1 MKKEELERL
10 ERVLTTTNELIESNK
25 EDVEKYQNEID
36 RLEENIKEY
45 QKRIKKIE
53 EWKNNTQEILDMNLR
68 AKERI
73 ENVLKEVR

>member
-36 RLEENIKEY
+36 RLEEKIKEY

-68 AKERI
+68 TKERI
-73 ENVLKEVR
+73 ENVLKEED

>member
-1 MKKEELERL
+1 MKKEFERL

-36 RLEENIKEY
+36 RLEKEIKEY

-68 AKERI
+68 TKERI
-73 ENVLKEVR
+73 ENVLKEER